1 MYFPILLYALKIKE
15 TWCICDFRGC
25 RGNTVVCLF
34 CSCFFLVICFC
45 TYLHPWYRYESMWLP
60 LCCTLAYWAL
70 QNNLFGTAFHFSLL
84 QVSDIHIS
92 RFQDPTRASDLEKFC
107 SETISA
113 IQPAFVLATGKQ
125 FRSMNFLLNVLS
137 NKEQISKTLEFQ
149 KRALKLK
156 GLLSCGSRIAGENRL
171 LEAEEANFWT

>member
-1 MYFPILLYALKIKE
+1 MPLKSRRLDVYVILGATGVTLYGMLVLLLFFPSHLFLYL
-15 TWCICDFRGC
+15 
-25 RGNTVVCLF
+25 
-34 CSCFFLVICFC
+34 
-45 TYLHPWYRYESMWLP
+45 YPWYRYESVWLP